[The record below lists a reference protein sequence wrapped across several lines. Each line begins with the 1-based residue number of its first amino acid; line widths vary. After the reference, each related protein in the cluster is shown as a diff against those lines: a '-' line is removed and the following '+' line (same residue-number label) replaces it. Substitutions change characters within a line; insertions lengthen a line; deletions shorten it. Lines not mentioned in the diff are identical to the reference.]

1 MIAEPNSYGKGQGCA
16 MRPARADRAPVG
28 FVRHVRLDIV
38 VVLLDLRLNV
48 GKLLPNVV
56 LVDLG
61 FGRIVVSETEAP
73 NEYV

>member
-1 MIAEPNSYGKGQGCA
+1 

-61 FGRIVVSETEAP
+61 FGRIVV
-73 NEYV
+73 